1 MTIRCITASVN
12 ETALCRLLSR
22 RWPKRDNET
31 RFDSERILSI
41 VSLNR
46 GEHGV
51 GMTLWVPLALETK

>member
-1 MTIRCITASVN
+1 MRLHFAD
-12 ETALCRLLSR
+12 LLSR
-22 RWPKRDNET
+22 KRWSKRVNET

-46 GEHGV
+46 GLSRDGV